1 MSSQNN
7 KSNKYGKKTT
17 FSREKSYANSEFDIE
32 KNDKK
37 ADKYRN
43 ERLTER
49 EYNIKVASG
58 IEDEEEEEDKNEQ
71 CKEENKS
78 RKEDIMCA
86 DEQFYYEK
94 MNFIV
99 HNLQTSRNLDAIL
112 KEFTPYGKISYV
124 TYSSVTNN
132 VKLVVDQWYD
142 DDVTFIVDVQCAI
155 FKDGIYKSIGN
166 MNITK
171 DPEQSIR
178 EMGDKII
185 MEN

>member
-58 IEDEEEEEDKNEQ
+58 I
-71 CKEENKS
+71 
-78 RKEDIMCA
+78 
-86 DEQFYYEK
+86 
-94 MNFIV
+94 
-99 HNLQTSRNLDAIL
+99 
-112 KEFTPYGKISYV
+112 
-124 TYSSVTNN
+124 
-132 VKLVVDQWYD
+132 
-142 DDVTFIVDVQCAI
+142 
-155 FKDGIYKSIGN
+155 
-166 MNITK
+166 
-171 DPEQSIR
+171 
-178 EMGDKII
+178 
-185 MEN
+185 